1 MRSPITGIAAL
12 FVLFVVI
19 IVGYSSVFT
28 VAQTEQVLV
37 VRLGEP
43 VKVVTDPGLNFKA
56 PFIDTVIS
64 IDKRILDLEN
74 PSQEV
79 IASDQK
85 RLVVDAF
92 ARYRIKN
99 AVRYCQSVGSIQAAN
114 IQLTTL
120 LNASL
125 RRVLGEVTFITVVRD
140 QREALMA
147 RIREQLDR
155 EADGYGIEVVDVRI
169 RRADLPEQN
178 SQAVYQRMQTER
190 QREAAEFRAQG
201 GQKAQEIRSNADREA
216 TVIVAEANSTAEQV
230 RGAGDGERNR
240 LFAEAYGKDPDF
252 FAFYRSMTAYE
263 NGLKSN
269 DTRFLLRPAS
279 DFFKFFS
286 TSPGYRPAARAQPAA
301 SAAPKP

>member
-1 MRSPITGIAAL
+1 MRSPVTGIAGL
-12 FVLFVVI
+12 FVLFVVL

-28 VAQTEQVLV
+28 VVQTEQVLV

-43 VKVVTDPGLNFKA
+43 IRVVIEPGLNFKA

-99 AVRYCQSVGSIQAAN
+99 ALRFYQSVGSIQAAN

-125 RRVLGEVTFITVVRD
+125 RRVLGEVTFIQVVRD
-140 QREALMA
+140 EREALMA
-147 RIREQLDR
+147 DPRAARQGNRRLWHPEL
-155 EADGYGIEVVDVRI
+155 VDVRI

-190 QREAAEFRAQG
+190 QRNRRIPRA
-201 GQKAQEIRSNADREA
+201 K
-216 TVIVAEANSTAEQV
+216 
-230 RGAGDGERNR
+230 
-240 LFAEAYGKDPDF
+240 
-252 FAFYRSMTAYE
+252 
-263 NGLKSN
+263 
-269 DTRFLLRPAS
+269 
-279 DFFKFFS
+279 
-286 TSPGYRPAARAQPAA
+286 AARRRRRSGPTRIARPPSLRRPS
-301 SAAPKP
+301 SAR

>member
-1 MRSPITGIAAL
+1 MRSPVTGIVVLILL
-12 FVLFVVI
+12 F
-19 IVGYSSVFT
+19 IVAIVAYSSVFT
-28 VAQTEQVLV
+28 VQQTEQALV
-37 VRLGEP
+37 VRFGKP
-43 VKVVTDPGLNFKA
+43 VDVATEPGLHFKA
-56 PFIDTVIS
+56 PFIDTVIP

-92 ARYRIKN
+92 ARYRIKD
-99 AVRYCQSVGSIQAAN
+99 ALQFYQSVGTTQAAN
-114 IQLTTL
+114 LQLTTL
-120 LNASL
+120 LNAAL

-140 QREALMA
+140 ERERLMG
-147 RIREQLDR
+147 RIRDQLDH
-155 EADGYGIEVVDVRI
+155 EAAGYGIQVVDVRI

-230 RGAGDGERNR
+230 RGEGDAERNR
-240 LFAEAYGKDPDF
+240 LFADAYGRDPDF
-252 FAFYRSMTAYE
+252 FAFYRSMSAYE
-263 NGLKSN
+263 TGLRSN
-269 DTRFLLRPAS
+269 DTRFLLRPDS
-279 DFFKFFS
+279 EFFRFFANPS
-286 TSPGYRPAARAQPAA
+286 GHPPAAAA
-301 SAAPKP
+301 AAPKP